1 MPTFKITD
9 PTTKKTIKITGDTV
23 PTEQEIDEIFSKYG
37 SATPKKSFLDQ
48 AGSFVGNLISPS
60 AVKLG
65 EGLSGSIEAN
75 LMGGTQRRE
84 QDTQS
89 AIKTT
94 DTLLKKLQE
103 AKAKGDTEQITFLS
117 NAIQQILGTQSQE
130 SKQYTQNLQQG
141 KTQATKALPGFVTDI
156 SLAALGGKIPQAAT
170 AGGRIGQAAV
180 TQGVRGATTGLALS
194 QEGQELQGTAIGG
207 LTGAT
212 LGAALQGGA
221 EILKSGSKKLQDYA
235 AKKAVEKAQTGD
247 LSDKISQIKLKSRSG
262 ESTLQDKIRSGEFL
276 KYKNKSNSLI
286 DQDEVAKV
294 LDATKLKYK
303 STNDLSGQ
311 ANKLSAAIQE
321 GKEVALA
328 DMGKN
333 GVLIDVANASKPY
346 DDVISSSMVD
356 NAKAKK
362 VFDGLVKITTGEDLN
377 GISPLKADKIAS
389 EIGNEARTYYKASFD
404 AQGNVTNV
412 DNYKMYQALNAA
424 KNYIRD
430 QIDTSGAEI
439 AFSKV
444 ANNASIQKIK
454 ELAPALYDSLV
465 KNKISLAD
473 ANYIQ
478 AMMSN
483 ASSLAK
489 DTNIALMGA
498 GKSVLDKNI
507 ISNIPVIGQ
516 VTDVAN
522 QAIDVITNPLKA
534 NVRSG
539 TSKLVSSLI
548 SSVPTKTAAISAKPL
563 SYLSNILSQSK
574 TPATN
579 IATRFTIE
587 RK

>member
-48 AGSFVGNLISPS
+48 AESLVGNLISPS
-60 AVKLG
+60 TVKLG

-180 TQGVRGATTGLALS
+180 TQGARGATTGLALS

-328 DMGKN
+328 DMEKN

>member
-48 AGSFVGNLISPS
+48 AESLVGNLISPS
-60 AVKLG
+60 TVKLG

-180 TQGVRGATTGLALS
+180 TQGARGATTGLALS